1 MSLESIRER
10 NKGGKL
16 DRLLKAAGRTSRGK
30 KSYNNEQDET
40 YYPER
45 DKTGNGSCILRFLP
59 GLESEDY
66 PYYVERFQHG
76 FQENNR
82 WFIEYC
88 PSTLGNDCP
97 VCEDNFDT
105 IGEYGKWED
114 CPEDIQAIIRKRG
127 RNAGYSAGNYCN
139 VLVIKDPMNP
149 ENEGKV
155 HLFSFG
161 KGIMD
166 MILDMAQPQDDGLGD
181 APEPVDVFD
190 MVEGA
195 NFKFIIRKKDGRA
208 DYSKSAFEKVSE
220 CPKFDEED
228 QNALLPLI
236 DEKKFKPYEELA
248 DRLAKVLNTKKR
260 VKGSAE
266 EAMDEEPDEMP
277 SQPDSDDPDLQEDNT
292 SGGSNEE
299 NDDDNMAYFQGIADD
314 VQI

>member
-76 FQENNR
+76 FELNNK
-82 WFIEYC
+82 WFIEFC

-114 CPEDIQAIIRKRG
+114 CPEDVQAIIRSRG
-127 RNAGYSAGNYCN
+127 RTNGYSAGNYCN
-139 VLVIKDPMNP
+139 VLVIKDPVNP

-266 EAMDEEPDEMP
+266 EAMDEEPDEEP

-292 SGGSNEE
+292 SGGSNEQ

>member
-76 FQENNR
+76 FELNNK
-82 WFIEYC
+82 WFIEFC

-114 CPEDIQAIIRKRG
+114 CPEDVQAIIRSRG
-127 RNAGYSAGNYCN
+127 RTNGYSAGNYCN
-139 VLVIKDPMNP
+139 VLVIKDPVNP

-208 DYSKSAFEKVSE
+208 DYSKSGFEKVSE

-277 SQPDSDDPDLQEDNT
+277 SPPDSDDPDLQEDNT
-292 SGGSNEE
+292 SGGSNGE